1 MNLRRRVGVVL
12 TAGFVIAGVL
22 ATFAW
27 FHLQRSMQPRSGRH
41 ILAGLAAPAVVT
53 FDEWA
58 IPSIS
63 AETELDAL
71 RVQGFVH
78 ASERLWQMEL
88 FQRVARGRL
97 AELFGPAA
105 LEADRLMRT
114 LDVWSAAGRELEEV
128 TAADRA
134 LLEAYAGG
142 VNARIASWRGAWPP
156 EFVILGIEPQP
167 WGPQAA
173 LSIGRIMS
181 LDLSDWRA
189 ELNRMTALATLDA
202 EHRRALGAGY
212 PAWGPTILQDSLPSG
227 TPPAAPRRRGDSGPS
242 GSGRR
247 DPVPRPS
254 DPAFELR
261 FPRLELLGAGGTA
274 HRRRCTAAGER
285 LHLALRAPSTWYLN
299 SIAAQDADLAV
310 TGLSIPGTP
319 GVIVGLNRDV
329 AWSFTNAMVDDADF
343 VVEGINLDGSMYR
356 DSDDWRPFETRTEE
370 IRVRGRDEPETWVVR
385 STTRG
390 PVITDVAP
398 AGGLTLSL
406 LWTGLEPGGPVAALL
421 AMNRASDEEALV
433 EAIKHFRS
441 PHQNVVYAASSGE
454 IGYRMAGS
462 VPVRREG
469 EGASPISFERLPA
482 GWPGFWSPEV
492 MPALRNPER
501 GYLVSANNL
510 QARSLF
516 GRVGV
521 YYPAP
526 FRARRIDDLVSRA
539 SRWTVEDMRETQL
552 DSHSLWAERY
562 RPRAV
567 RAARR
572 AGFDSLALVLERWD
586 LRTETEARGA
596 VPFFTWLYRLRE
608 LIVADEYE
616 DGVGWF
622 PDLAFMEIV
631 ESGDSAWI
639 DDARTPEVES
649 LEALEEEAARTA
661 AAVPPGSWGEVHAER
676 SAHPLGTVP
685 WLDRL
690 FGFHVGPYPS
700 RGGPHTVRPDA
711 PSLRSRLD
719 STAWDVPGRERV
731 RPQRE
736 IRRPCRSRGHG
747 GLLPAAHGPG
757 RKPARSP
764 LPGHGRRLDRESAHR
779 TPARPPARDG
789 GRRTP
794 FPARV
799 SLTAGRRNPTF
810 FGPSGTSNIEV
821 ASGHGRAPTRA
832 RIRAI

>member
-1 MNLRRRVGVVL
+1 MSLRRRAGVVL

-41 ILAGLAAPAVVT
+41 ILSGLTGPAVVM
-53 FDEWA
+53 FDAWA
-58 IPSIS
+58 IPAIS

-78 ASERLWQMEL
+78 ASDRLWQMEL

-114 LDVWSAAGRELEEV
+114 LDVWSAAGRELEDV

-134 LLEAYAGG
+134 LLEAYAEG

-167 WGPQAA
+167 WSSQAA
-173 LSIGRIMS
+173 VSIGRIMS

-189 ELNRMTALATLDA
+189 ELNRMSALATLDA
-202 EHRRALGAGY
+202 AHRRALGAGY
-212 PAWGPTILQDSLPSG
+212 PAWGPTILQDTLRSG
-227 TPPAAPRRRGDSGPS
+227 TAP
-242 GSGRR
+242 
-247 DPVPRPS
+247 
-254 DPAFELR
+254 
-261 FPRLELLGAGGTA
+261 PRLAVAGTPIPPDPGAAIPSPDPLIQLSSFGFHASNSWALGGSRTADGVPLLANDM
-274 HRRRCTAAGER
+274 
-285 LHLALRAPSTWYLN
+285 HLALRAPSTWYLN
-299 SIAAQDADLAV
+299 SISAEDSDLAV
-310 TGLSIPGTP
+310 AGLSIPGTP

-356 DSDDWRPFETRTEE
+356 DSDDWRPFETRTEK

-385 STTRG
+385 STARG
-390 PVITDVAP
+390 PLITDVVP

-421 AMNRASDEEALV
+421 AMNRASDAEALA
-433 EAIKHFRS
+433 EATKQFRS

-462 VPVRREG
+462 VPVRPEG

-482 GWPGFWSPEV
+482 GWPGFWPPDA
-492 MPALRNPER
+492 MPALRDPER
-501 GYLVSANNL
+501 GYIVSANNL

-516 GRVGV
+516 GPVGV

-539 SRWTVEDMRETQL
+539 SGWTVEEMRETQL
-552 DSHSLWAERY
+552 DTYSLWAERY

-572 AGFDSLALVLERWD
+572 AGLDSLALVLEGWD
-586 LRTETEARGA
+586 LRAETEARGA

-608 LIVADEYE
+608 LIVADEFE
-616 DGVGWF
+616 DGRGWF

-631 ESGDSAWI
+631 ERRDSAWI

-649 LEALEEEAARTA
+649 LEALEEKAARTA
-661 AAVPPGSWGEVHAER
+661 ALVPPGSWGEVHAER

-719 STAWDVPGRERV
+719 STAWRFPVVSEYGPSARFVARAAPEDMAGYFLLPTGQAGNPLDPHYRDMGAVWTESPLIELRPGRR
-731 RPQRE
+731 
-736 IRRPCRSRGHG
+736 
-747 GLLPAAHGPG
+747 PAAVEDELHF
-757 RKPARSP
+757 
-764 LPGHGRRLDRESAHR
+764 LPGSR
-779 TPARPPARDG
+779 
-789 GRRTP
+789 
-794 FPARV
+794 
-799 SLTAGRRNPTF
+799 
-810 FGPSGTSNIEV
+810 
-821 ASGHGRAPTRA
+821 
-832 RIRAI
+832 